1 MHVTQQ
7 VYNIYYIYT
16 LYWLVYITHL
26 AILVH
31 ILNITSYTY
40 YILWIMYCILLT
52 LQFRSNAKYKID
64 SLLGC
69 WAWCSNN
76 SLNVKT
82 GWVIFEVP
90 AWVSC
95 LSFPNHFLGNLDWT
109 WEFPITRVSCSLPTC
124 IYFSVFFGRLLLH
137 EKIYCLENVQYI
149 FTALKSV
156 IKILI

>member
-95 LSFPNHFLGNLDWT
+95 LSFPNHFLRN
-109 WEFPITRVSCSLPTC
+109 
-124 IYFSVFFGRLLLH
+124 FSVFFGRLLH
-137 EKIYCLENVQYI
+137 EKIYYLENVRYI

-156 IKILI
+156 IKIFI